1 MLRWKSR
8 KNKIGK
14 DKVMLFDTHLHLI
27 YPEKLSYPWLDNFE
41 VLNKPS
47 RYDEYKKRASRL
59 GIKGC
64 LHMEV
69 DVAKSHIRDETEL
82 VGDLMKREKGPLKG
96 AISSCRPE
104 SKQFPEFLEWAQENS
119 IIKGFRRVLHVVPD
133 ETSKSEIFRSN
144 VKRLSG
150 TGLTFDVCVASHQLE
165 LAAEL
170 IDCCPDVTFIL
181 DHCGV
186 PNIKDGDFLEW
197 KQKITEL
204 SKRENLMGKIS
215 GIIAYGDRNTWGLEN
230 VRPYFEHTVSAFG
243 DKKIVWG
250 SDSPVCNLGG
260 GIETWV
266 AVTYAITSEWTK
278 DEKKSLFWDNAMA
291 LWDL

>member
-1 MLRWKSR
+1 ME
-8 KNKIGK
+8 NF
-14 DKVMLFDTHLHLI
+14 MLFDTHLHLI
-27 YPEKLSYPWLDNFE
+27 YPERLRYPWLDNFE
-41 VLNKPS
+41 FLNKPS
-47 RYDEYKKRASRL
+47 KYDEYMIRASRL

-69 DVAKSHIRDETEL
+69 DVAENLICEETGLVSEL
-82 VGDLMKREKGPLKG
+82 MEKENGPLKG
-96 AISSCRPE
+96 AISACRPE

-119 IIKGFRRVLHVVPD
+119 VIRGFRRVLHVVPD
-133 ETSKSEIFRSN
+133 ETSKSDIFRSN

-150 TGLTFDVCVASHQLE
+150 TGLTFDVCVSAQQLT

-186 PNIKDGDFLEW
+186 PDIKGGDIKGW
-197 KQKITEL
+197 KQQITEL
-204 SKRENLMGKIS
+204 SKRENLIGKIS
-215 GIIAYGDRNTWGLEN
+215 GIIAYGDNHKWGLEDI
-230 VRPYFEHTVSAFG
+230 RPYFEHTASAFG
-243 DKKIVWG
+243 HRRIIWG

-266 AVTYAITSEWTK
+266 AATYAITRDWSKE
-278 DEKKSLFWDNAMA
+278 DMGDLFWNNAIN
-291 LWDL
+291 LWSINSSH